1 MMDELFSRKS
11 EADNSGP
18 VECLGMTFSSDEERR
33 KHFLEILREKLKDPE
48 FRKIEGFPIGSD
60 EDILAL
66 SDPPYYTACPN
77 PFIADFIKHYGK
89 PYDPSKPYSR
99 EPFAV
104 DVSEGKTDPIYKA
117 HSYHTKVPHLAIVPS
132 ILHYTEPG
140 DVVLDGFC
148 GSGMTGVAAQWC
160 GSAPEEYRRKVEAD
174 FADQGIEKPKW
185 GARRAVLND
194 LSPAA
199 TFITANYNLPFDVQ
213 EFARAGKQILEEVEQ
228 EIGWMYETYHTD
240 GKTKGRIEYTVWSE
254 VFTCPDCTG
263 EVVFL
268 DEALDKETNH
278 VKDIFP
284 CPHCASNLTKDNL
297 QRVFETRPDPANG
310 KPWKRVKFRPALIS
324 YAAGGKRYEK
334 QPDSHDLEM
343 VKRIEAMPLPVEMPT
358 NRFPIEQMYHGSRI
372 APKGFTSVHHFFLPR
387 TVHALAALWRKANAH
402 PDTRIRHMLLFFVEQ
417 GIWGMSVLARYAPT
431 HFSQVNQYLTGVYYV
446 ASQHAECSPW
456 YILDGKLDRLSR
468 AFQRNF
474 AAKGASISSSGSATR
489 LGFPNDC
496 IDYIFTDPPFGENIY
511 YADLNFLVESWH
523 RVITNALPE
532 AIVDKFKKKGLPEY
546 QHLMQRCF
554 EEYYRVLKPGRWMTL
569 VFHNS
574 LNAVW
579 NAIQEAM
586 QAAGFVVADVR
597 TLDKQQGSYRQVTS
611 TAVKQDLVISAYKPN
626 GGLEER
632 FGLEAGTEEGV
643 WDFVRTHL
651 KQLPRFVSKDGR
663 AEVIAERQNY
673 LLFDRMVAFHV
684 QRGVMV
690 PVSAAEFY
698 TGLTQR
704 FSERDGMYFLP
715 DQVAEY
721 DKKRMTVREM
731 LQLEIAITGESTA
744 IEWLRQQLTPKPQT
758 FQELHPQFMREIAAW
773 QKFEKPLEL
782 SQLLEQ
788 NFLRYDGSGEVPSQ
802 IHSYLSTNFKELR
815 SLAKDDESLR
825 GKGKDRWYVPDP
837 NKAGDLE
844 KLRERALLRE
854 FWEYLPPGYKP
865 ANRLNEESY
874 LPGLTPKAPI
884 LKGKRFKVIRLEAVR
899 AGFKHCWQNRDYGTI
914 ITVAE
919 RIPENVLQED
929 PKLLMWYD
937 QAITRVGEE

>member
-1 MMDELFSRKS
+1 M
-11 EADNSGP
+11 
-18 VECLGMTFSSDEERR
+18 
-33 KHFLEILREKLKDPE
+33 
-48 FRKIEGFPIGSD
+48 
-60 EDILAL
+60 
-66 SDPPYYTACPN
+66 
-77 PFIADFIKHYGK
+77 
-89 PYDPSKPYSR
+89 
-99 EPFAV
+99 
-104 DVSEGKTDPIYKA
+104 
-117 HSYHTKVPHLAIVPS
+117 
-132 ILHYTEPG
+132 
-140 DVVLDGFC
+140 
-148 GSGMTGVAAQWC
+148 
-160 GSAPEEYRRKVEAD
+160 
-174 FADQGIEKPKW
+174 
-185 GARRAVLND
+185 
-194 LSPAA
+194 
-199 TFITANYNLPFDVQ
+199 
-213 EFARAGKQILEEVEQ
+213 
-228 EIGWMYETYHTD
+228 
-240 GKTKGRIEYTVWSE
+240 
-254 VFTCPDCTG
+254 
-263 EVVFL
+263 
-268 DEALDKETNH
+268 
-278 VKDIFP
+278 
-284 CPHCASNLTKDNL
+284 
-297 QRVFETRPDPANG
+297 
-310 KPWKRVKFRPALIS
+310 IS

-690 PVSAAEFY
+690 PVSAAEF
-698 TGLTQR
+698 
-704 FSERDGMYFLP
+704 
-715 DQVAEY
+715 
-721 DKKRMTVREM
+721 
-731 LQLEIAITGESTA
+731 
-744 IEWLRQQLTPKPQT
+744 
-758 FQELHPQFMREIAAW
+758 
-773 QKFEKPLEL
+773 
-782 SQLLEQ
+782 
-788 NFLRYDGSGEVPSQ
+788 
-802 IHSYLSTNFKELR
+802 
-815 SLAKDDESLR
+815 
-825 GKGKDRWYVPDP
+825 
-837 NKAGDLE
+837 
-844 KLRERALLRE
+844 
-854 FWEYLPPGYKP
+854 
-865 ANRLNEESY
+865 
-874 LPGLTPKAPI
+874 
-884 LKGKRFKVIRLEAVR
+884 
-899 AGFKHCWQNRDYGTI
+899 
-914 ITVAE
+914 
-919 RIPENVLQED
+919 
-929 PKLLMWYD
+929 
-937 QAITRVGEE
+937 